1 MAKTQ
6 RLSLDSIASLDNV
19 QWAMHKA
26 CRGKRHQ
33 VDVRALLQSPNNA
46 LWHIRAALMDGR
58 MPMGKFDS
66 FTIRDPK
73 KRVIHAAALVDRI
86 AHHALIRF
94 AGPRLDRA
102 LLPSVYACRIG
113 KGVHAAVA
121 YAQHQSRRFAW
132 VMHTDITQ
140 YFASIDHQILQ
151 QQLLRRFRGDGCRL
165 LNAVIDSHGAETGT
179 GLPIGALTSQH
190 FANHYLSEM
199 DRWCLA
205 QSGVGAHCRYM
216 DDQLLWAEDKHSL
229 CRLQAELAERLSANL
244 GLVMKPALIQRT
256 AIGVAFCG
264 IKIKPFQLKAS
275 QRRRRRYRMGVERY
289 EMQWMRGEIDS
300 LALQRG
306 YDAVH
311 GILLPADE
319 QAFRRRFL
327 THRVPLDA

>member
-6 RLSLDSIASLDNV
+6 RLCLEAIASPDNV
-19 QWAMHKA
+19 EWAMHRA

-33 VDVRALLQSPNNA
+33 FEVNALLNSPNNT
-46 LWHIRAALMDGR
+46 LEQIQSALMEGR

-66 FTIRDPK
+66 FTIHDPK
-73 KRVIHAAALVDRI
+73 KRLIHAAPLVDRI

-94 AGPRLDRA
+94 VGPRLDHA

-121 YAQHQSRRFAW
+121 QAQHQSRRFAW
-132 VMHTDITQ
+132 VMHTDIAQ
-140 YFASIDHQILQ
+140 YFPAIDHQILR
-151 QQLLRRFRGDGCRL
+151 QQLLKRFRGDGCSL
-165 LNAVIDSHGAETGT
+165 LDAVMDSHGGDSGK

-205 QSGVGAHCRYM
+205 QPGIGAHCRYM

-229 CRLQAELAERLSANL
+229 SRLQAVFSERLSHTL
-244 GLVMKPALIQRT
+244 GLKMKPALIQRT
-256 AIGVAFCG
+256 AVGITFCG

-275 QRRRRRYRMGVERY
+275 QRRRRRYRIGVERY
-289 EMQWMRGEIDS
+289 EAQWRRGDISGLD
-300 LALQRG
+300 LQRR

-311 GILLPADE
+311 ASLLPADE
-319 QAFRRRFL
+319 KAFRRRFL
-327 THRVPLDA
+327 ANRAPLDA